1 MTTKRKLT
9 QPLVDAERR
18 PGRHTAGD
26 GLYLLVKVS
35 GEKTRKTW
43 VFRYRDRVTG
53 KLRDHGLGSCEV
65 VLLKKAREKA
75 LQLRA
80 SLADG
85 ANPIEDKKAALR
97 AAQLA
102 KASEVTFWSCVEQ
115 CIEAKRPEWRNAK
128 HAQQWTNTLE
138 DFCKDWKRLPV
149 SAIDGAMVEKV
160 LTKRWKSHTETA
172 KRVQQR
178 IAAVLDWATT
188 RGYRVGANPARWK
201 GHLDTL
207 LPKPNKIKKV
217 KPRAALAHADM
228 FRFMEELAEKDS
240 KTAKALTLQILTAT
254 RPSEAVAASWDE
266 FDLIRKVWTIPAE
279 RMKAGRVHEVPLS
292 PQLIMLL
299 KGLAKDKSS
308 SLLFPGVRVGS
319 SVCTD
324 SVLKLVKTMRPG
336 KTSHGFRSTFRDWA
350 AEKTA
355 EGDVAEACLAHVL
368 RNKTEAAYFRSNL
381 LEKRA
386 KLMAKWATYCYT
398 EPVKTASVTPIRRAR
413 A

>member
-1 MTTKRKLT
+1 MTVKRKLT

-18 PGRHTAGD
+18 PGRHSAGD
-26 GLYLLVKVS
+26 GLYLLVKAT
-35 GEKTRKTW
+35 GRKTW

-53 KLRDHGLGSCEV
+53 QLRDHGLGSCDV
-65 VLLKKAREKA
+65 VLLKRAREKA

-97 AAQLA
+97 AAQA
-102 KASEVTFWSCVEQ
+102 ARASEVTFWYCVEQ

-138 DFCKDWKRLPV
+138 DYCGDWKRLPV
-149 SAIDGAMVEKV
+149 SAIDAAMVEKV
-160 LTKRWKSHTETA
+160 LTKKWKIRTETA

-188 RGYRVGANPARWK
+188 RGYRSGANPARWK

-207 LPKPNKIKKV
+207 LPKPNKIRKV
-217 KPRAALAHADM
+217 KPRAALPHVELHS
-228 FRFMEELAEKDS
+228 FMTELAEKDL

-254 RPSEAVAASWDE
+254 RPGEAVAATWDE
-266 FDLIRKVWTIPAE
+266 FDFDNKVWTIPAE
-279 RMKAGRVHEVPLS
+279 RMKANRVHEVPLS
-292 PQLIMLL
+292 PQAVSLL
-299 KGLAKDKSS
+299 KNMRKEGRSGN
-308 SLLFPGVRVGS
+308 LFPGVRQGS
-319 SVCTD
+319 HVCTD
-324 SVLKLVKTMRPG
+324 SVLKLVRTMRPG
-336 KTSHGFRSTFRDWA
+336 MTSHGFRSTFRDWA
-350 AEKTA
+350 AEKTT

-386 KLMAKWATYCYT
+386 KLMAKWAAYCYT
-398 EPVKTASVTPIRRAR
+398 RPVASATVTPIGRKRA
-413 A
+413 